1 MTASGHL
8 VYPKIHGRL
17 KEGRAFEAQ
26 LVRNEQSLSKV
37 FGGSVLTAS
46 MSSDVPLNAVKK
58 KESCQLPPYPQT
70 HSLVQSGDTHSWS

>member
-58 KESCQLPPYPQT
+58 KKRKLPASPIPP
-70 HSLVQSGDTHSWS
+70 DTFFSAIW